1 MILHTWLFFLA
12 TVHALSVHVPRIVS
26 PTILQPTSQTAW
38 TVGQVET
45 VAWYVVTQALDLA
58 GQNGTILL
66 GYLNSDG
73 SDFLWRDQPLATNVT
88 LEDGR
93 VNVRCP
99 FNLPGGQ
106 RYVVAL
112 LGDENNLSGVF
123 QILDANFSAISTTS
137 VFPSTLSTSGD
148 VPSATITRTSVVGT
162 IPASP
167 TSSSSGSSS
176 SDASSSTASA
186 TTTRNSGGS
195 STRGFGLGIVLAA
208 AIGIIF
214 ASSVLGL

>member
-1 MILHTWLFFLA
+1 MIPHTWLLFLA
-12 TVHALSVHVPRIVS
+12 TAHALSVHVPRVVS

-45 VAWYVVTQALDLA
+45 VQWLTQGLDLS

-66 GYLNSDG
+66 GYLNADG
-73 SDFLWRDQPLATNVT
+73 SDFLWKDQPLVTNVP
-88 LEDGR
+88 LEDGQ

-112 LGDENNLSGVF
+112 LGDVNNLSSIF
-123 QILDANFSAISTTS
+123 QILDSNFKDISTTS
-137 VFPSTLSTSGD
+137 VFPSGLSTSGG

-167 TSSSSGSSS
+167 TSSSSSSS
-176 SDASSSTASA
+176 PSDTSSA
-186 TTTRNSGGS
+186 TAPTTTTIIQNNGDS
-195 STRGFGLGIVLAA
+195 SIGQFGFGVVLAA
-208 AIGIIF
+208 VVGTMYALTF
-214 ASSVLGL
+214 LGL